1 MLVRSA
7 ERLIASLDA
16 KTLLPMA
23 SSDYWE
29 LVERSVTLGTAASV
43 LAGLRSATEVLP
55 LVGRARAG
63 RANRRPLPRRWPL
76 RCTDSSGPWATR
88 GCSTTPPPTP
98 R

>member
-1 MLVRSA
+1 
-7 ERLIASLDA
+7 
-16 KTLLPMA
+16 MA

-55 LVGRARAG
+55 LVGEHALAERTARG
-63 RANRRPLPRRWPL
+63 GVSRWPP
-76 RCTDSSGPWATR
+76 RCTGSSVPGATR
-88 GCSTTPPPTP
+88 ACSTTPLPTP